1 MAVGS
6 ENFFF
11 HVEIWAKNTNPQ
23 HPQTRFA
30 NPNKKLLRETLYNT
44 KKTPR
49 IFLDLRVGPI
59 LAVFSLML
67 QKLFE
72 F

>member
-1 MAVGS
+1 MG
-6 ENFFF
+6 
-11 HVEIWAKNTNPQ
+11 KNTNPQ
-23 HPQTRFA
+23 HSHTRFA
-30 NPNKKLLRETLYNT
+30 TLNKKFLRETLYNT
-44 KKTPR
+44 KNPPQ